1 MEVMGKIK
9 DLIVNGYNKL
19 NLYNY
24 LIGFY
29 MNQGKTYSEAKKPA
43 VQAYLELLG
52 VKDKKV

>member
-1 MEVMGKIK
+1 MGKIK

-29 MNQGKTYSEAKKPA
+29 MNQGNTYSEAKKPA
-43 VQAYLELLG
+43 VQAYLDLLG
-52 VKDKKV
+52 VKHKKM